1 MDCKGSSLYTHRFK
15 TITKIGEWL
24 VARGFVNNISSSTM
38 CFSVVKTLINETAQY
53 LASEPV
59 SESFSDPVSEPI
71 TEPGS
76 GPVSEPQIWLFP
88 HHPIPKSR
96 FQPITS

>member
-1 MDCKGSSLYTHRFK
+1 MIFLHILKIEECKNYTC
-15 TITKIGEWL
+15 WL

-38 CFSVVKTLINETAQY
+38 CFSVAQTLINETAQY

-59 SESFSDPVSEPI
+59 SEPVSDPVSEPI
-71 TEPGS
+71 TKPVS
-76 GPVSEPQIWLFP
+76 GPVSEPKIWLFP